1 MANQDLSRHVQA
13 HCAVIYSHMIS
24 LNLVQDTI
32 LVNDHELLNPSA
44 WVKTTPPH
52 LGRLRRSGKTRE
64 QAIEKAI
71 ALRKAQEKTLR
82 RDSGQQFAE
91 AKRLEAEW
99 WKAKKLAGEK
109 EWQLLKPKLLK
120 KWTVKRRAQAGQKTQ
135 PQPQSDPEQATE
147 ASGSSAFLQGFMATI
162 GDITKG
168 RETPFR

>member
-52 LGRLRRSGKTRE
+52 
-64 QAIEKAI
+64 AIEKAI